1 MTTGYSFQTKRKP
14 TLGYFLPELSLS
26 RLPVIQPYTAFF
38 VSGLSDN
45 DQLPPRKTRLVSA
58 VDAEPVGSVTK
69 PEDSVVEY
77 LSQHHS
83 EALPLMSKIP
93 SLFALLLLT
102 VAKPVT
108 AGDCATKVDP
118 CSFSV

>member
-58 VDAEPVGSVTK
+58 VDAEPVGSVTE

-83 EALPLMSKIP
+83 EALPLISKSP
-93 SLFALLLLT
+93 SLFGACFPT
-102 VAKPVT
+102 SDNPVT
-108 AGDCATKVDP
+108 GVGCSTK
-118 CSFSV
+118 SVPL